1 MEQVIYGDVLFAVN
15 FSMDFLSLYVT
26 GRILRDRQKPLRL
39 SAAAASG
46 ALYGTAAVF
55 LPLEGLLA
63 WGVNAAAALLICFIA
78 FGRGSVGLLMRRTA
92 VFYGISFLLG
102 GAMTALYT
110 FLGKR
115 LGERRVIADGSPAT
129 LNSSIPLA
137 ATVALAAAAGTAA
150 LIVSRVLRGRR
161 TREPAELEIAVG
173 GRSVKL
179 SALCDSGN
187 LASEPLGGLPV
198 VFIRADKLKRLFPEA
213 DAEAMI
219 AGKPEGLSRLS
230 PGAAKRIRIVPLSTV
245 AGKRSG
251 IGFIPDAIRIGGTEK
266 RACVVPGDGPF
277 GDEDALIP
285 EILLK

>member
-26 GRILRDRQKPLRL
+26 GRILRDRLRPLRL
-39 SAAAASG
+39 SAAAAAG

-63 WGVNAAAALLICFIA
+63 WVVNAAAALLICFIA

-129 LNSSIPLA
+129 LNSSIPLT

-161 TREPAELEIAVG
+161 TREPTELEIAVG

-198 VFIRADKLKRLFPEA
+198 VFIRADKLKRLFP
-213 DAEAMI
+213 EAMI